1 MPIFNQT
8 PASKSAISLDDDPGI
23 LSALNK
29 TKDEYVSADN
39 ALEYSDI
46 YSLLSQLSGDLV
58 LVKYKANKSRAQ
70 S

>member
-23 LSALNK
+23 WSALNK

-46 YSLLSQLSGDLV
+46 YS
-58 LVKYKANKSRAQ
+58 
-70 S
+70 